1 MIGPVS
7 SDAERCGGPQ
17 ADAGH
22 LGADPVLVGVDAVA
36 LAVPD
41 LDEGLRVYRDALG
54 HRLLWRDDATGQA
67 GLRTADGG
75 AEIVLTTRQPSA
87 PNWLVRSADQAAAAF
102 VRVGGRIVAEPADI
116 PVGRVAVVADPFGNV
131 LVLVD
136 LTKGRYVV
144 DASGHVTRVQH

>member
-1 MIGPVS
+1 M
-7 SDAERCGGPQ
+7 AE
-17 ADAGH
+17 A
-22 LGADPVLVGVDAVA
+22 VLVDIDAVT

-54 HRLLWRDDATGQA
+54 HRLLWRNDAAGQA
-67 GLRTADGG
+67 GLKLADGT

-102 VRVGGRIVAEPADI
+102 VGVGGRIIAEPIDI
-116 PVGRVAVVADPFGNV
+116 PVGRVAVVADPFGNI

-136 LTKGRYVV
+136 VTKGTYTV
-144 DASGHVTRVQH
+144 DEAGRVTGLQQ

>member
-1 MIGPVS
+1 VPP
-7 SDAERCGGPQ
+7 DAVLPEAALPGAALP
-17 ADAGH
+17 DA
-22 LGADPVLVGVDAVA
+22 VLLDVDAVT

-54 HRLLWRDDATGQA
+54 HHLLWRNDATGQA
-67 GLRTADGG
+67 GLATANGG
-75 AEIVLTTRQPSA
+75 AEIVLTTRESSA

-102 VRVGGRIVAEPADI
+102 VRAGGRIVAEPTEI

-136 LTKGRYVV
+136 LTKGTYVV
-144 DASGHVTRVQH
+144 DESGHVTGVRR